1 MNDDRNGSED
11 LPPYEDPPELYGAHF
26 LTCRSVWFDPRLP
39 GANFGVA
46 GIYTHIE
53 PPEGQAFPVR
63 FNRIFAYVQ
72 L

>member
-1 MNDDRNGSED
+1 MPTSSRAGRYGST
-11 LPPYEDPPELYGAHF
+11 LGY
-26 LTCRSVWFDPRLP
+26 P